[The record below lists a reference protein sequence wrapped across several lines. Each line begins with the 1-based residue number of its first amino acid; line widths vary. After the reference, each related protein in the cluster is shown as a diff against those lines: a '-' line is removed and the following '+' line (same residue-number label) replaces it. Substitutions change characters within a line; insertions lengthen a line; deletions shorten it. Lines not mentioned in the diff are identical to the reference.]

1 MPKDIGSGRDRLPSP
16 FDPFIREADA
26 YHRLGKALERAGIT
40 DGSYYAYE
48 AAAELDCQVPELRTS
63 WGGAFNGQTGRQRLF
78 LNLLETFKPA
88 AFVETGTF
96 RGSTTRWVAERFDGP
111 ILTCEIEVRYY
122 LFACKMLAAY
132 PQVRASNE
140 GSRTFL
146 RHILP
151 TLDNVRPVIFYLDA
165 HWREDLP
172 LEDELRQILSSKVN
186 SIIMIDDFEVPSDP
200 GYGFDDYGP
209 GKCLSLSLLSW
220 AKELGCRFFFPTVPA
235 ADETGERRG
244 ACLVAR
250 QEASTFAT
258 LTDWR
263 EASSHDWQAARSQG
277 KANLPE
283 GEHNAGCKTTEKEDS
298 KTELFVHLNVERQTI
313 EANWQAKDETIARLS
328 AEIGAIDA
336 DRRAKDEVIARVN
349 RELEAVDADRKAKD
363 EVITRL
369 SRELEAVNEDRRAKD
384 EVIAALDKELAAVEA
399 RSVLSHMA
407 IKVRRR
413 WTER

>member
-40 DGSYYAYE
+40 DGSHYAYK
-48 AAAELDCQVPELRTS
+48 AAAELDCQVPELGTS
-63 WGGAFNGQTGRQRLF
+63 WGGAFNSQTGRQRLF
-78 LNLLETFKPA
+78 LNLLETLKPA

-96 RGSTTRWVAERFDGP
+96 RGSTTKWVAERFHGP

-132 PQVRASNE
+132 PQVRVNNE
-140 GSRTFL
+140 DSRTFL

-244 ACLVAR
+244 ACLLAR

-283 GEHNAGCKTTEKEDS
+283 GEHNTGCKTTEKEDS
-298 KTELFVHLNVERQTI
+298 ETELFVHLNVERQTM

-369 SRELEAVNEDRRAKD
+369 SRELEAVNADRRAKD

>member
-1 MPKDIGSGRDRLPSP
+1 
-16 FDPFIREADA
+16 
-26 YHRLGKALERAGIT
+26 
-40 DGSYYAYE
+40 
-48 AAAELDCQVPELRTS
+48 
-63 WGGAFNGQTGRQRLF
+63 
-78 LNLLETFKPA
+78 
-88 AFVETGTF
+88 
-96 RGSTTRWVAERFDGP
+96 
-111 ILTCEIEVRYY
+111 
-122 LFACKMLAAY
+122 
-132 PQVRASNE
+132 
-140 GSRTFL
+140 
-146 RHILP
+146 
-151 TLDNVRPVIFYLDA
+151 
-165 HWREDLP
+165 
-172 LEDELRQILSSKVN
+172 
-186 SIIMIDDFEVPSDP
+186 MIDDFEVPSDP

-369 SRELEAVNEDRRAKD
+369 SRELEAVNRELEAVNEDRRAKD

>member
-1 MPKDIGSGRDRLPSP
+1 M
-16 FDPFIREADA
+16 
-26 YHRLGKALERAGIT
+26 GKRVG
-40 DGSYYAYE
+40 
-48 AAAELDCQVPELRTS
+48 V
-63 WGGAFNGQTGRQRLF
+63 
-78 LNLLETFKPA
+78 
-88 AFVETGTF
+88 
-96 RGSTTRWVAERFDGP
+96 
-111 ILTCEIEVRYY
+111 
-122 LFACKMLAAY
+122 
-132 PQVRASNE
+132 
-140 GSRTFL
+140 
-146 RHILP
+146 
-151 TLDNVRPVIFYLDA
+151 
-165 HWREDLP
+165 
-172 LEDELRQILSSKVN
+172 
-186 SIIMIDDFEVPSDP
+186 SI
-200 GYGFDDYGP
+200 
-209 GKCLSLSLLSW
+209 
-220 AKELGCRFFFPTVPA
+220 FFPTVPA

-258 LTDWR
+258 LPDWR

-369 SRELEAVNEDRRAKD
+369 SRELEAVNADRRAKD